1 MKKLKLFPRTFITT
15 LAFMALIIL
24 LANAIILFLAPIT
37 KELPTENA
45 DIALE
50 YYAESP
56 FSYEINQDTVKAI
69 QRALP
74 FSVSICILAALL
86 FSYIYSKQITK
97 PIKSIARETTKMSAL
112 DRTASCST
120 QTSDEIG
127 LLADNINTLYH
138 NLLTI
143 IEELEHEKNLVQQA
157 EQQKIDFL
165 RMASHE
171 LKTPV
176 TALSAI
182 LENMTLGIGKYNN
195 HDIYLPKCKELTD
208 QLCGMIQDILDTSK
222 LSKYATTEEVQ
233 EIDISDFLKEICEP
247 YAMIANAKGVQFS
260 FTTSENL
267 LANVPPKLFK
277 KAISNVVLN
286 AVTYTDAGKSISVR
300 IRERAIVIENECT
313 PIPQEHLQHIFEP
326 FYRPDYAR
334 NREDGGNG
342 LGLYIVSSILTNLK
356 LAYSFLPMKEQ
367 LGMSFTINL

>member
-15 LAFMALIIL
+15 LAFMVLLVL
-24 LANAIILFLAPIT
+24 LANATILFLAPIT
-37 KELPTENA
+37 KELPTEDA
-45 DIALE
+45 TIALE

-56 FSYEINQDTVKAI
+56 FSFEINQDTVKAI

-74 FSVSICILAALL
+74 FSVLICILAALL

-176 TALSAI
+176 
-182 LENMTLGIGKYNN
+182 N
-195 HDIYLPKCKELTD
+195 C
-208 QLCGMIQDILDTSK
+208 SK
-222 LSKYATTEEVQ
+222 
-233 EIDISDFLKEICEP
+233 
-247 YAMIANAKGVQFS
+247 
-260 FTTSENL
+260 
-267 LANVPPKLFK
+267 
-277 KAISNVVLN
+277 
-286 AVTYTDAGKSISVR
+286 
-300 IRERAIVIENECT
+300 
-313 PIPQEHLQHIFEP
+313 
-326 FYRPDYAR
+326 
-334 NREDGGNG
+334 
-342 LGLYIVSSILTNLK
+342 
-356 LAYSFLPMKEQ
+356 
-367 LGMSFTINL
+367 